1 LKPPNAGGVVA
12 QVAQAMKSIIKDP
25 QKTGFLRH
33 YSVIEMARATTN
45 DEKLSCNKKMQEDEK
60 KEGDTT

>member
-1 LKPPNAGGVVA
+1 
-12 QVAQAMKSIIKDP
+12 MKSIIKDP

-33 YSVIEMARATTN
+33 YSVIEMERATTN
-45 DEKLSCNKKMQEDEK
+45 DEKSSYYEKMREDEK